1 MLIVKITIQDIE
13 LERTSFLQTTRIF
26 AIGDFD
32 VKEIDYNIYIQI
44 ILLLTKFTTHISIER
59 ETKCVKK

>member
-1 MLIVKITIQDIE
+1 LLIVKITIQDIE
-13 LERTSFLQTTRIF
+13 LERTSFLQTTRICHR
-26 AIGDFD
+26 DFD
-32 VKEIDYNIYIQI
+32 IEEIDYNIYIQI